1 MQAWWEHQYM
11 VGVGI
16 GLRCLPKFGVDTSPC
31 PQGRLYIVSWK
42 KISAILII
50 LCSCY
55 EAVLWSFFKKNP
67 LLLSNLIKGQ
77 SGFMFWLNSWREG
90 DYLKKKIILNENYS
104 FIPSWII
111 FQNMKI
117 HLLNLIKS
125 KMKKTRLDYL
135 KWKSF
140 ITSWIINRLKEN

>member
-90 DYLKKKIILNENYS
+90 DYLKKEDHFKWKLFIYS
-104 FIPSWII
+104 FMNYLSKHEDPFAQSHQI
-111 FQNMKI
+111 QNEKNQI
-117 HLLNLIKS
+117 
-125 KMKKTRLDYL
+125 RL
-135 KWKSF
+135 S
-140 ITSWIINRLKEN
+140 